1 MRRPSARSGK
11 IQLVPAL
18 VVAALLA
25 AMLFLV
31 RSPRPEKAAAGVSP
45 GPAETVTAPDEITV
59 RNVVD
64 VPIRYTIAPQGETGP
79 GTEKVIAAGGLD
91 LYPSRGLLVI
101 TFDRKGRTITR
112 SLSPGQPYS
121 FRYDENGLLEIW
133 LGSHGLEGVEDLAPY
148 VPTPSVVV
156 DKMLAMAEVGP
167 EDTVFDIG
175 CGDGRIVIAA
185 AQKRGARGVGIDI
198 DPQRI
203 RESKDNARRAMV
215 EHLVRF
221 VQEDAF
227 QTDISSAT
235 VVTLYLLPES
245 NALLRPKLEK
255 ELKPGTRV
263 ISHNYGIPGWDDR
276 EIASAS
282 LNDESG
288 TEHTIFLFRR

>member
-1 MRRPSARSGK
+1 MKRPPAQSGK
-11 IQLVPAL
+11 IQLIPAL
-18 VVAALLA
+18 LAAGLLA

-31 RSPRPEKAAAGVSP
+31 RGPGSEKTADHAPSGT
-45 GPAETVTAPDEITV
+45 AETVTAPDEITV
-59 RNVVD
+59 RNVID
-64 VPIRYTIAPQGETGP
+64 VPIRYMIAPQGATGP
-79 GTEKVIAAGGLD
+79 GTERVIPAGALD
-91 LYPSRGLLVI
+91 RHPSTVLLVI
-101 TFDRKGRTITR
+101 SFDRNGRTITR
-112 SLSPGQPYS
+112 SLSPGRPYS

-156 DKMLAMAEVGP
+156 DKMLEMAAVGP

-198 DPQRI
+198 DPERI
-203 RESKDNARRAMV
+203 LESRENARKAMV

-221 VQEDAF
+221 VQEDALR
-227 QTDISSAT
+227 TDISSAT

-245 NALLRPKLEK
+245 NALLRPKLEN

-276 EIASAS
+276 EVSSAS
-282 LNDESG
+282 LDDESG

>member
-1 MRRPSARSGK
+1 MKRPSAQSGK
-11 IQLVPAL
+11 IQLIPAL
-18 VVAALLA
+18 LVAALLA

-31 RSPRPEKAAAGVSP
+31 RGSRPEKAADNAPVK
-45 GPAETVTAPDEITV
+45 PAETITAPEEITV

-64 VPIRYTIAPQGETGP
+64 VPIRYTIAPQGSTEP
-79 GTEKVIAAGGLD
+79 GTEKVIPAGGLD
-91 LYPSRGLLVI
+91 RFPSSGLLVI
-101 TFDRKGRTITR
+101 SFDRKGRTITR
-112 SLSPGQPYS
+112 SLSPGRPYS

-156 DKMLAMAEVGP
+156 DKMLEMAAVGP
-167 EDTVFDIG
+167 EDMVFDIG

-185 AQKRGARGVGIDI
+185 AQKCGARGVGIDI
-198 DPQRI
+198 DPERI
-203 RESKDNARRAMV
+203 RESKENARKAMV

-221 VQEDAF
+221 VQEDALR
-227 QTDISSAT
+227 TDISSAT

-263 ISHNYGIPGWDDR
+263 ISHNYGIPGWDGR
-276 EIASAS
+276 EVASAS